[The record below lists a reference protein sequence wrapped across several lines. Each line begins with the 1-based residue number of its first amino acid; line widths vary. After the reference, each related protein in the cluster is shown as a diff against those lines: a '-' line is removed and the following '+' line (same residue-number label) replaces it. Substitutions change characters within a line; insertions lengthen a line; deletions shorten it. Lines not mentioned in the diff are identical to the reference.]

1 MTTPKTYKQL
11 CISGMQKL
19 LILGVFTLQDGLVVY
34 TPKIKRQGVKKN
46 SFAILRR
53 HLVDAHLHEMSME
66 HFLRTF

>member
-34 TPKIKRQGVKKN
+34 TPNMKRRGVKKN
-46 SFAILRR
+46 SFTMPSIRLVVAHRDEMNLR
-53 HLVDAHLHEMSME
+53 
-66 HFLRTF
+66 HFFRTF